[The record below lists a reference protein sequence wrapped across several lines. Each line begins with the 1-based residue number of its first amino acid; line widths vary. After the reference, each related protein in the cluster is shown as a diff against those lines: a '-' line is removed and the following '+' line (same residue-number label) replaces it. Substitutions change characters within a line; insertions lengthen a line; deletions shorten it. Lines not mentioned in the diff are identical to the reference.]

1 MSCSKSGCKCGE
13 VAIAATQPRPS
24 CSLGA
29 VSCSQIYTRKYL
41 GHVGGDSEGIVR
53 RFLHNVA
60 AVMHLHVH
68 SN

>member
-29 VSCSQIYTRKYL
+29 VSCSQIYTANI
-41 GHVGGDSEGIVR
+41 S
-53 RFLHNVA
+53 
-60 AVMHLHVH
+60 VMSAGTARELFADFCTTWLL
-68 SN
+68 